1 MSELAAE
8 LLVTEETEVRE
19 YTLSDGSRVI
29 KTIVTTRTKPPPK
42 PKAEVITDLSQASPF
57 ERNMLEAHNA
67 IRALHGTP
75 PLKLS
80 REMCNFCQEWANVIA
95 KEGKLRSRP
104 REQRLTYGEN
114 LFTKRSGSM
123 KITGE
128 EVVKDWCS
136 GAKYYKWYGGEP
148 PGGSDRNSGN
158 FSQVVWRS
166 SERLGVGIAT
176 VGNCFFVVCDYDP
189 GGNVRDSYKDN
200 VLPREDN
207 SR

>member
-8 LLVTEETEVRE
+8 PLVTEETEVRE

-80 REMCNFCQEWANVIA
+80 REVS
-95 KEGKLRSRP
+95 LRR
-104 REQRLTYGEN
+104 R
-114 LFTKRSGSM
+114 
-123 KITGE
+123 
-128 EVVKDWCS
+128 
-136 GAKYYKWYGGEP
+136 
-148 PGGSDRNSGN
+148 
-158 FSQVVWRS
+158 
-166 SERLGVGIAT
+166 
-176 VGNCFFVVCDYDP
+176 
-189 GGNVRDSYKDN
+189 
-200 VLPREDN
+200 
-207 SR
+207 